1 MCRNLPSTATYR
13 AATYLEPQLTVPEI
27 SVPQFA
33 YCRNLPP
40 AATYRLPQLTG
51 CRNFPC
57 RNLPLPQLSGHHGEH
72 ITVFSPCSTHAL
84 KGKDDLSV
92 LQFNSDRTVGAL
104 GLSITHLLYL

>member
-40 AATYRLPQLTG
+40 AATYRLPE
-51 CRNFPC
+51 FSV
-57 RNLPLPQLSGHHGEH
+57 PQLAVAATFRSPPNKGDA
-72 ITVFSPCSTHAL
+72 IMFSPCQGLHLIFCTEYILAL
-84 KGKDDLSV
+84 
-92 LQFNSDRTVGAL
+92 FE
-104 GLSITHLLYL
+104 IP